1 MGRQKQRLENNTKE
15 WTGMNSVSSASA
27 AEDTTRCEKGC
38 CKVIC
43 GAPKTLQGY

>member
-1 MGRQKQRLENNTKE
+1 MGRQKQRLEYNTKE
-15 WTGMNSVSSASA
+15 WTGVNSVSSASA
-27 AEDTTRCEKGC
+27 TRCEKGC